1 MEIAE
6 TAPTPPIWR
15 EGATGWILLALVAGL
30 LGFIFYDGIAELV
43 STWNKRD
50 EYSHGYLIPL
60 ISLFLVWQKRDAI
73 ERLAFDGAWTGW
85 LMVLGALALL
95 VLGELSTLYI
105 LVQYALVGVI
115 AGLVLALTG
124 WRGLKLLWAPLFF
137 LIFMIPLPPF
147 LYNKLSGI
155 LQLVSSELGVQVI
168 RGFGISVFLEGNVID
183 LGTYKLQV
191 VEACNG
197 LRYLFPLMSFGF
209 LCAYLF
215 KAPMWQRLAV
225 LISTVPITVL
235 MNSFR
240 IGVIGV
246 LVENFGNSQAEGF
259 LHDFE
264 GWVVFMVC
272 VLMLMGEMWLLN
284 RFFGNGSSFR
294 DVFGLEF
301 PPPSPQDAEV
311 RKRRL
316 QRAFL
321 ASALLLLPAAA
332 LVAGMGERAE
342 VIPERE
348 AFASFP
354 EKLDRWQG
362 RHEQLETYYLDAL
375 KLTDY
380 VLADYRDDAGE
391 WINLYAAYYESQR
404 KGQSAHSP
412 ASCIPGGGW
421 EIVSLTRQDVP
432 GASSPE
438 GPLRVNRVQIQ
449 KGEHR
454 QLVYYWFQ
462 QRGRLI
468 TSEYLVKAYLL
479 VDAVQLNRTDGALV
493 RLTTP
498 LQVGEEWSDGDRRL
512 AQFAQSLEGRL
523 EAYIPGRDGRAS
535 AGANAS

>member
-1 MEIAE
+1 MEIAQR
-6 TAPTPPIWR
+6 APAAIWR
-15 EGATGWILLALVAGL
+15 EGPVGWIVLGAVAGL
-30 LGFIFYDGIAELV
+30 LGFVFYDGIAELV
-43 STWNKRD
+43 TIWNKRE
-50 EYSHGYLIPL
+50 EYSHSYLIPL

-73 ERLAFDGAWTGW
+73 ERLSFRGAWVGW
-85 LMVLGALALL
+85 LVVVAGLILL
-95 VLGELSTLYI
+95 MLGELSTLYI
-105 LVQYALVGVI
+105 LVQYALVFVI

-124 WRGLKLLWAPLFF
+124 WRGVKLLWAPLFF

-155 LQLVSSELGVQVI
+155 LQLLSSEFGVQVI
-168 RGFGISVFLEGNVID
+168 RAFGISVFLEGNVID
-183 LGTYKLQV
+183 LGTYRLQV

-215 KAPMWQRLAV
+215 QAPLWQRLAV
-225 LISTVPITVL
+225 LASTVPVTVL

-246 LVENFGNSQAEGF
+246 LVEHRGASMAEGF

-272 VLMLMGEMWLLN
+272 VLILMVEMWLLN
-284 RFFGNGSSFR
+284 RFFGAGRSFR
-294 DVFGLEF
+294 EVFGLEL
-301 PPPSPQDAEV
+301 PPPSPKDAEV
-311 RKRRL
+311 YTRKP
-316 QRAFL
+316 QASFI

-332 LVAGMGERAE
+332 LVTSIGERTEA
-342 VIPERE
+342 IPERE
-348 AFASFP
+348 QFASFP
-354 EKLDRWQG
+354 QQLDGWRG
-362 RHEQLETYYLDAL
+362 RHEQLEDRYLRAL

-380 VLADYRDDAGE
+380 VLADYQDSDGE
-391 WINLYAAYYESQR
+391 WINLYAAYYDSQR

-421 EIVSLTRQDVP
+421 KIVSLTRREVP
-432 GASSPE
+432 GVDTSHGTLE
-438 GPLRVNRVQIQ
+438 VNRVQIE

-498 LQVGEEWSDGDRRL
+498 LQPGEDWSTGDRRL
-512 AQFAQSLEGRL
+512 ARFAESLEGRL
-523 EAYIPGRDGRAS
+523 DAYIPGRSTELAS
-535 AGANAS
+535 AG